1 MAMSIAT
8 IKKPLPSED
17 TPGGRFTHRGLRRVW
32 NVPTS
37 QARWLWLSLCIL
49 LYAGMF
55 AWYLSAVRTQAF
67 PGPFN
72 DPLRLFGIIA
82 FCLVL
87 CTAAY
92 SLRRRFMRSLPGKVQ
107 NWLWM
112 HIWVGITTVLIALLH
127 ENFIHILHAYCQNL
141 SCFTE
146 GYAGTS
152 ALFAL
157 ILLVVSGII
166 GRLLD
171 TWQAHSISRDASANS
186 VGIIRA
192 IEERI
197 LELEYTVERL
207 CAGKSELFQ
216 VYCMHALEQGL
227 STIKGDT
234 KASILANEQAG
245 YQRVQETLLTHSHLM
260 QSLQRQKRAQAIIR
274 TWRSVH
280 MVLASI
286 AMLII
291 LYHGLMELFKSVL
304 HL

>member
-1 MAMSIAT
+1 MSIVT
-8 IKKPLPSED
+8 NKKSLLSED
-17 TPGGRFTHRGLRRVW
+17 TPGGRFTRSNKGRVW

-37 QARWLWLSLCIL
+37 QARWLWLLLCIL
-49 LYAGMF
+49 LYASMLV
-55 AWYLSAVRTQAF
+55 WYLYAIRTQAF

-87 CTAAY
+87 CTVAY

-112 HIWVGITTVLIALLH
+112 HIWVGITAVLIALLH

-141 SCFTE
+141 SCFSE

-171 TWQAHSISRDASANS
+171 TWQAHSISRDASTNG
-186 VGIIRA
+186 VGIILA

-197 LELEYTVERL
+197 LQLEYTVERL

-216 VYCMHALEQGL
+216 VHCMQALEQGL
-227 STIKGDT
+227 STIKADT
-234 KASILANEQAG
+234 RASIPANEQAD
-245 YQRVQETLLTHSHLM
+245 YQRVQETLLTHTHLV

-274 TWRSVH
+274 IWRSVH